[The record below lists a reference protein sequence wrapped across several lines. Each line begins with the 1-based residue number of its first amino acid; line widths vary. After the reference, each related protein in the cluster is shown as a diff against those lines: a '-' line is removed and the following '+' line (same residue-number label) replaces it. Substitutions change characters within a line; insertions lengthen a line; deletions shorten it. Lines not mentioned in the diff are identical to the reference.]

1 MVHRPGAAL
10 AALLAV
16 VGLVACTPANPAEP
30 DEPSGAGEPVA
41 SQAPAEPVGSKDVGV
56 QLFQW
61 TWDAIAAE
69 CPALGEAG
77 YGWVLTSPPNEHIL
91 GEAWWTAY
99 QPVSYRVDS
108 RLGTREEFAAMTAAC
123 ADAGVGIVA
132 DAVVN
137 HMTGQDAPGVG
148 WAGSHYD
155 HYDYPGLWSDVEGHF
170 HHCGLT
176 DNDDIASYTSAVQVR
191 TCELVNLAD
200 LATES
205 EPVRARLREYLADL
219 VSLGVSGVRIDAAK
233 HMSSADV
240 EAITAEL
247 PEDLLVISEVI
258 RGAQEPIRPED
269 YTDAG
274 DVLEFAWGRDVA
286 GIVKGG
292 ALRLALEL
300 GSPEGSTTY
309 LPSDAAW
316 IFVDNHD
323 TERGRQTLSYRDGQ
337 DYALANALML
347 AADYARPV
355 VYSGYAFSDRDAGP
369 VQDADG
375 AVLDATCAP
384 GVGPDADDD
393 DGSWVCQHRWPLVE
407 GMVGWRAAVGP
418 AGEDAST
425 SVDGRVVT
433 VSRGP
438 RGWFAASGNLE
449 PTTGRYPTG
458 LQPGPYCDVAAGP
471 LTPEGQCAGPT
482 VEVDAGGFVE
492 VTIPAKSAVALHV
505 GARPAG

>member
-1 MVHRPGAAL
+1 MLRRPGRVLAVAAV
-10 AALLAV
+10 V
-16 VGLVACTPANPAEP
+16 VGLVACTPAVSAGPSAPEP
-30 DEPSGAGEPVA
+30 LA
-41 SQAPAEPVGSKDVGV
+41 SRDVGV

-69 CPALGEAG
+69 CPALADVG
-77 YGWVLTSPPNEHIL
+77 YGWVLTSPPQEHIL
-91 GEAWWTAY
+91 GEAWWTSY
-99 QPVSYRVDS
+99 QPVSYRIDS
-108 RLGTREEFAAMTAAC
+108 RLGSRDQFAAMTEAC

-137 HMTGQDAPGVG
+137 HMTGQDVPGVG
-148 WAGSHYD
+148 WAGSRYD
-155 HYDYPGLWSDVEGHF
+155 HFDYPGLWSDVEGHF

-176 DNDDIASYTSAVQVR
+176 PNDDIASYSSAVQVR

-219 VSLGVSGVRIDAAK
+219 ASLGVAGVRIDAAK
-233 HMSSADV
+233 HMTSADV

-247 PEDLLVISEVI
+247 PEGFLVISEVI
-258 RGAQEPIRPED
+258 RGPQEPIRPEE

-300 GSPEGSTTY
+300 GSEEGSTTY
-309 LPSDAAW
+309 LPSEAAW

-323 TERGRQTLSYRDGQ
+323 TERGRQTLSYADAQ
-337 DYALANALML
+337 DYALATALML
-347 AADYARPV
+347 ASGYGRPV

-375 AVLDATCAP
+375 AVLDA
-384 GVGPDADDD
+384 
-393 DGSWVCQHRWPLVE
+393 VC
-407 GMVGWRAAVGP
+407 
-418 AGEDAST
+418 
-425 SVDGRVVT
+425 
-433 VSRGP
+433 
-438 RGWFAASGNLE
+438 
-449 PTTGRYPTG
+449 
-458 LQPGPYCDVAAGP
+458 
-471 LTPEGQCAGPT
+471 
-482 VEVDAGGFVE
+482 
-492 VTIPAKSAVALHV
+492 
-505 GARPAG
+505 